1 MNAFRY
7 FLWVFLAVL
16 LIYTAVVILNHGANL
31 FPAFFGELARMT
43 WAGQFNLDFAGFL
56 LLSGA
61 WTVWRNGFTP
71 GAWGLG
77 ILAVFFGML
86 FLTIYLLYLI
96 SRERGDLKRIL
107 LGPAQAPEARLR

>member
-16 LIYTAVVILNHGANL
+16 LVYTAVVILNHGANL
-31 FPAFFGELARMT
+31 FPVFFGELARMN

-56 LLSGA
+56 LLSGI
-61 WTVWRNGFTP
+61 WSVWRNGFTP
-71 GAWGLG
+71 AAWGLG
-77 ILAVFFGML
+77 VLALFFGML
-86 FLTIYLLYLI
+86 FLTVYLLFLI

-107 LGPAQAPEARLR
+107 LGPARAGS